1 VIILGFRG
9 GVTGTL
15 SALFRKAAAP
25 REG

>member
-1 VIILGFRG
+1 MGFRG

-25 REG
+25 GEG